1 MILINDIAAYL
12 ATLGIGVVGTT
23 IFKSYMPP
31 TPDACIAV
39 LDTGGVEPSHDI
51 PTKHPTFQV
60 LVRSTTYALGKAKLD
75 SIRSALHQARGELI
89 SGQTYFYYVF
99 ALSEGGHIGR
109 NDRGLDEFSINF
121 QCLTR

>member
-1 MILINDIAAYL
+1 MILIDDIADYL
-12 ATLGIGVVGTT
+12 EDLEIGIVGTT

-31 TPDACIAV
+31 TPDNCIAV
-39 LDTGGVEPSHDI
+39 LDTGGVEPDHDL

-60 LVRSTTYALGKAKLD
+60 LVRSTDYATGKALLD
-75 SIRSALHQARGELI
+75 SIRAGLHQAKGELI
-89 SGQTYFYYVF
+89 SGQTFFYYVF

-121 QCLTR
+121 ECLTR